1 VLELSAQTQLVAL
14 VRRIHRLSVSW
25 CLCSVLCRRSASGQ
39 GTPRGAEIEPSR
51 CGPWWRALQSIYM
64 KSLYLLN
71 LICSFIYKYLN
82 RARDQQ
88 PGCCCAK
95 PAIAALWTAADP
107 DGPLGVDD
115 VKLKIMS
122 LFHENLLKWSDVS
135 RSVMSEGLN
144 LSKSSSRKI

>member
-1 VLELSAQTQLVAL
+1 
-14 VRRIHRLSVSW
+14 
-25 CLCSVLCRRSASGQ
+25 
-39 GTPRGAEIEPSR
+39 
-51 CGPWWRALQSIYM
+51 M

-71 LICSFIYKYLN
+71 LIIYKYLN

-95 PAIAALWTAADP
+95 PAIAALWTAPLPAAP

-115 VKLKIMS
+115 VKLRITS